1 MFLAVAPRASAGAV
15 SSCEMPIVF
24 EGAEVNVVVLPY
36 FQSGSSPRE
45 LNGLGSQLALLV
57 KLETLYGALAYD
69 RWGVILLTG
78 SKQAC
83 DPDRIA
89 RELLARI
96 HPSGRLLVVWGKL
109 YQQDEDVYAQTF
121 ARFYRKRL
129 PSEKA
134 PPPDVGVQVGGKTFQ
149 GRITDQQFAFPPEQ
163 LSIKVMD
170 AIAANF
176 AKVAYIYD
184 QPNLNAPKHHLPLEE
199 FRKCDKCPDALAF
212 TVEDQADDWIHVQ
225 PRQGRDGY
233 LLAHVE
239 RGMSLNEQMPEVGFV
254 KGLMGF
260 LRYVESLSETQT
272 PRMSAGIQVALQSLM
287 EYAKRGQ
294 ADEEPET
301 KALALQLSGILQFSL
316 KRDPSLEQFDKAY
329 ELVPYNAD
337 ARNLAAMFRLYR
349 DYSSSGKNIR
359 ARDTANDFIA
369 AVALQPR
376 NPLVLGNLE
385 SFYELLKSQTTQD
398 KISPGTA
405 IAADEIEA
413 QLGKL
418 RAIIQRLGENP
429 AVVRLREPGPPRPL
443 PATYRRYSCCHAIG
457 PESSDLRWCA
467 RRRRK
472 TLSE

>member
-1 MFLAVAPRASAGAV
+1 MTPRSIPTARVTFTVAAVCVMSLVVAPRANAGAM
-15 SSCEMPIVF
+15 SSCEMPVAF

-69 RWGVILLTG
+69 HWGVILLTG

-89 RELLARI
+89 KELLSQI

-121 ARFYRKRL
+121 AKSYRKRL
-129 PSEKA
+129 PSEKVA
-134 PPPDVGVQVGGKTFQ
+134 PPEVVFQVGGKTFQ

-163 LSIKVMD
+163 LPIKVMD
-170 AIAANF
+170 AVAANF
-176 AKVAYIYD
+176 ARAAYIYD
-184 QPNLNAPKHHLPLEE
+184 QPNLGAPKHRLPLEE

-212 TVEDQADDWIHVQ
+212 TVEDQTDDWIHVR
-225 PRQGRDGY
+225 PKQGRDGY

-239 RGMSLNEQMPEVGFV
+239 QGMSLNEQMPEVGFV

-260 LRYVESLSETQT
+260 LRYAESLSETKT
-272 PRMSAGIQVALQSLM
+272 PRMSAGMQVAQQSLT

-301 KALALQLSGILQFSL
+301 KALALELSGILEFAR
-316 KRDPSLEQFDKAY
+316 KRDASSEQFDTAY

-369 AVALQPR
+369 AVALGPR
-376 NPLVLGNLE
+376 NVLVLGNLE
-385 SFYELLKSQTTQD
+385 SFYELLQDQTMQD

-405 IAADEIEA
+405 IATDEIEA

-429 AVVRLREPGPPRPL
+429 A
-443 PATYRRYSCCHAIG
+443 PAG
-457 PESSDLRWCA
+457 D
-467 RRRRK
+467 
-472 TLSE
+472 